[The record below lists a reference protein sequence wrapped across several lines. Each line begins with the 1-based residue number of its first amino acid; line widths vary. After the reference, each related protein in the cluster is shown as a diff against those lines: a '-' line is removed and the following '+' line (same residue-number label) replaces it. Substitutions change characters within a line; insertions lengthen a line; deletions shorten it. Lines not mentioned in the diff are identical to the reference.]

1 MTLAV
6 SIAPQVGMQND
17 KKTWVFGPDV
27 TIDETGMAKTDSR
40 MHGLDTC
47 TLGLSLPPTTPAG
60 LNNLL
65 VDQLELHNFF
75 PAILVLGA
83 TALATHY

>member
-40 MHGLDTC
+40 NAWIGHLYSGPFIAAHNTSRIEQP
-47 TLGLSLPPTTPAG
+47 LS
-60 LNNLL
+60 
-65 VDQLELHNFF
+65 
-75 PAILVLGA
+75 
-83 TALATHY
+83 